1 MYEKLVDLLQRD
13 SELNF
18 AYEMCVAAHESIGQ
32 KRKYTGEPYWHHP
45 FRVASLLVNH
55 SLVCTKSAIVAAL
68 SHDEAEDVFPK
79 NPNYSFSLLEKHFG
93 VYATS
98 LVRELT
104 DVYTKEAFPDKNRKQ
119 RHNMESNR
127 LSWISTEAQTI
138 KYCDILDNVR
148 DIKINDPKFAPNYI
162 SEKKDVLRLMKYG
175 DATLY
180 KMACEEVGL

>member
-13 SELNF
+13 YGLNF
-18 AYEMCVAAHESIGQ
+18 AYEMCIAAHESIGQ

-55 SLVCTKSAIVAAL
+55 SLVCTKSAIIGAL
-68 SHDEAEDVFPK
+68 QHDWEDVMPK
-79 NPNYSFSLLEKHFG
+79 NPHYSFSLLEKHFG

-104 DVYTKEAFPDKNRKQ
+104 DVYTKGAFPDKNRKQ
-119 RHNMESNR
+119 RHNLEANR
-127 LSWISTEAQTI
+127 LSMVSCEAQTI

-175 DATLY
+175 DSTLY
-180 KMACEEVGL
+180 QIVCEEVGL